1 MSRRR
6 PKSPVISHR
15 VALAPAALAL
25 AGLAIACLGCFP
37 HAQSGAGKD
46 AGGGGSSS
54 AAETA
59 PAPEPPPPPLPDTEH
74 QTDATAGKGAD
85 LSKIAVSPKH
95 GSPYLGVR
103 NELVVVNIF
112 SDFQCPVCSRAADP
126 IKQLAID
133 FPGKVRVVF
142 RHNPLKMHGRARAA
156 ARAAAAAGKQGKFW
170 QYHDRL
176 FLNQRALDDA
186 SLRGIAE
193 NLGLNLEKW
202 EEDRTNPKLDEQI
215 TQEAESVVK
224 LGAPGTPG
232 IFVNGWRSLGWGSYQ
247 GLKMTVQREVA
258 SGEQLAAS
266 GMPRSEIPAARIR
279 ETAPK
284 NALGASEGPIDP
296 ELWVQVLTAD

>member
-6 PKSPVISHR
+6 PQSPASSHR
-15 VALAPAALAL
+15 IAIAPAALVL
-25 AGLAIACLGCFP
+25 AGLALGGLGCFP
-37 HAQSGAGKD
+37 RAQSSAGKE

-54 AAETA
+54 AAEAA
-59 PAPEPPPPPLPDTEH
+59 PAPEPPPPLPDTEH

-85 LSKIAVSPKH
+85 LSKIAISPKH

-142 RHNPLKMHGRARAA
+142 RHNPLAMHNRARAA
-156 ARAAAAAGKQGKFW
+156 AMAAAAAGRQGKFW

-176 FLNQRALDDA
+176 FANQRALDDA

-202 EEDRTNPKLDEQI
+202 EEDRTDPQLDDEI
-215 TQEAESVVK
+215 THEAESVVK

-247 GLKMTVQREVA
+247 GLKMTVQREIT

-266 GMPRSEIPAARIR
+266 GIPRSEIPAARIR

-284 NALGASEGPIDP
+284 NTRQANEGPIDP
-296 ELWVQVLTAD
+296 ELWVQVLTGD